1 MSSGLEFFMHV
12 KSTLDRK
19 GNDLVAS
26 TGADSGANLDD
37 VVNTDE
43 IFKSDDNTILWQLI
57 SVEEDPIDP
66 LYMVEFAI
74 GAKTTND
81 AGNYDLIAF
90 QSQVNDLFHIGAI
103 IDLYDYSTGTQTVKK
118 GSLSITQ
125 GTLTPQEFDNESGIR
140 MQVFSA
146 KAFRMI

>member
-1 MSSGLEFFMHV
+1 MSSGLDFIMHV
-12 KSTLDRK
+12 KSTLDRM

-37 VVNTDE
+37 TVNVDD

-57 SVEEDPIDP
+57 SVEEDPSDP
-66 LYMVEFAI
+66 LYIVQFAI

-90 QSQVNDLFHIGAI
+90 QTQVNDLFHKNALVE
-103 IDLYDYSTGTQTVKK
+103 LYDYSQGDQSVKK
-118 GSLSITQ
+118 GIMTITEAM
-125 GTLTPQEFDNESGIR
+125 LTPQEFDNEAGIR